1 MTVYSSNRLLITNLN
16 QKKTHMK
23 TIKNETLERNENW
36 VMNEFAKRFDVNPMQ
51 IIEQNKSA
59 HICSIRH
66 LYCKLRHDKHGISY
80 SATGREIGRC
90 HSTVKYAVTRINKLL
105 LVNNKR
111 MIAMWNKV
119 RDISESYL

>member
-1 MTVYSSNRLLITNLN
+1 
-16 QKKTHMK
+16 MK
-23 TIKNETLERNENW
+23 TIKNETHERTESK
-36 VMNEFAKRFDVNPMQ
+36 VMNEYAKRFNVNSMQ

-66 LYCKLRHDKHGISY
+66 LYCKLRHDKHGLSY

-105 LVNNKR
+105 LINNKT
-111 MIAMWNKV
+111 MMAMWNKV